1 MGIESEYKR
10 SMIIKMKLLKEL
22 KWKSMMYAALYI
34 LMGIVL
40 LLFPETTQTILCYA
54 VGGASVVAGVVT
66 VCIYLFRDAVKN
78 TYRNDFVTG
87 LAAVLLGIF
96 LIVRVDLITALIP
109 FVLGIAVMVSGFIK
123 LQHCIDVRR
132 MGYGNGLVLF
142 LLALISIV
150 FGVILVVNPFDA
162 SIVLMRLVGA
172 GLLFSGVSDL
182 LSTMYMSRKIKNYME
197 NTGAFGEALDLTAKE
212 IKDE

>member
-1 MGIESEYKR
+1 
-10 SMIIKMKLLKEL
+10 MKLLREL
-22 KWKSMMYAALYI
+22 KWKAIMYAVLYI

-40 LLFPETTQTILCYA
+40 LLFPETTKKMLCYA

-66 VCIYLFRDAVKN
+66 VCIYLFRDAAKN
-78 TYRNDFVTG
+78 TYRNDFVIG
-87 LAAVLLGIF
+87 LAAILLGVF
-96 LIVRVDLITALIP
+96 LIVRVDLIIVLIP
-109 FVLGIAVMVSGFIK
+109 FVLGIAVMVSGFRK
-123 LQHCIDVRR
+123 LQDCIDVRR

-150 FGVILVVNPFDA
+150 HGIILIVNPFHA

-172 GLLFSGVSDL
+172 GLLFCGVSDL
-182 LSTMYMSRKIKNYME
+182 LATMYMSRKIKNYIE
-197 NTGAFGEALDLTAKE
+197 NTGVFSETLDINARE